1 MKNLILL
8 IISAGLTIIL
18 GLFLLLFGIICCGIT
33 QSLPSYYI
41 RLAIAIDAMGNVL
54 GYPLFN
60 LVLIKKGGYKFG
72 NRRDTISYVLGMNK
86 EINKLS
92 KLGRGIASTL
102 NKIDKNHVERA
113 AGFM

>member
-8 IISAGLTIIL
+8 IVSAGLTIAL
-18 GLFLLLFGIICCGIT
+18 GLFLLVFGIICCSIT

-60 LVLIKKGGYKFG
+60 LIMIKKGGYKFG
-72 NRRDTISYVLGMNK
+72 NRRNTISYVLGMNK
-86 EINKLS
+86 MADKLWGVGIPLAWVLNKL
-92 KLGRGIASTL
+92 
-102 NKIDKNHVERA
+102 DKDHLEKA
-113 AGFM
+113 IGLI